1 MTAKLSV
8 DCSCG
13 GNLIILSDQRPM
25 KQRKGFFQCVQV
37 FFHEGE
43 SKCEE
48 NLICEHLYLTE
59 QHHYYFD
66 VIQTHVINKHRKSKK
81 EKVKK

>member
-13 GNLIILSDQRPM
+13 GNLIVLSDQR
-25 KQRKGFFQCVQV
+25 QAERIGFFECVQL

-43 SKCEE
+43 SECKE
-48 NLICEHLYLTE
+48 NLICKYLDETK
-59 QHHYYFD
+59 QHDQYFNVVKSY
-66 VIQTHVINKHRKSKK
+66 VIAQQNKPKK
-81 EKVKK
+81 EKVKQ